1 MIVGAPVFALPSA
14 VLLAA
19 DELVLD
25 GSEGRHAAAVRR
37 VRVGEGVVVTDGAGH
52 AASTEVT
59 AADSKGLRL
68 KVLSRWEEAEAQPR
82 IVVVQALP
90 KGDRGELA
98 VETLTEV
105 GVDVIVPWAAARCIT
120 RWEGERAEKSLN
132 RWRSTAREAS
142 KQSRRVRWP
151 EVRPV
156 VSTEDVAVLL
166 SGAALAVVLH
176 EEATAPLSS
185 LTVPLG
191 GDVVIVVGPEGGISP
206 EELDAFSFAEHV
218 RLGPSVLRTSTA
230 GTVAAG
236 ILLAGS
242 ARWT

>member
-1 MIVGAPVFALPSA
+1 VS
-14 VLLAA
+14 

-25 GSEGRHAAAVRR
+25 GAEGRHAAAVRR
-37 VRVGEGVVVTDGAGH
+37 VRVGETVIVTDGAGS
-52 AASTEVT
+52 AASTVVT
-59 AADSKGLRL
+59 AVETGGLRL
-68 KVLSRWEEAEAQPR
+68 HVESRWEEPEAAPR

-120 RWEGERAEKSLN
+120 RWRDERAEKSLN
-132 RWRSTAREAS
+132 RWRSTARESA

-151 EVRPV
+151 EIR
-156 VSTEDVAVLL
+156 SLATTSDVASLL
-166 SGAALAVVLH
+166 TGAALAVVLH
-176 EEATAPLSS
+176 EESSKPLAS
-185 LTVPLG
+185 LTIPLG
-191 GDVVIVVGPEGGISP
+191 GDVVIVVGPEGGIDDD
-206 EELDAFSFAEHV
+206 ELSAFAFAEHV

-236 ILLAGS
+236 IVLS
-242 ARWT
+242 ATPRWR

>member
-1 MIVGAPVFALPSA
+1 VFALPTG
-14 VLLAA
+14 LLLGG

-25 GSEGRHAAAVRR
+25 GAEGRHAAAVRR
-37 VRVGEGVVVTDGAGH
+37 VRAGETVVVTDGAGH

-59 AADSKGLRL
+59 SADSSGLRL

-105 GVDVIVPWAAARCIT
+105 GVDVIVPWSAARCIT
-120 RWEGERAEKSLN
+120 RWQGERADKALN
-132 RWRSTAREAS
+132 RWRSTSREAS

-151 EVRPV
+151 EVRPLA
-156 VSTEDVAVLL
+156 STEDVAALL

-176 EEATAPLSS
+176 EEASTPLAS

-206 EELDAFSFAEHV
+206 EELDAFTFAEHV

-236 ILLAGS
+236 ILLAAS
-242 ARWT
+242 PRWT